1 MPMIS
6 LVTML
11 AKFTFEKPTTKDF
24 VWPCVGGGNIGGFI
38 PCANFIS
45 FLVLLA
51 VAAFLLFFFFAFRK
65 PKLVPGKLQLIAE
78 MGFDFVKENVILGMM
93 GPEGM
98 VFFALLSTFFFYI
111 LIGNLFEIVPGVNFS
126 MNSRIAFP
134 IVLAIVSWLTYLIVG
149 FRKHGIGGY
158 LKMVAFP
165 PGVPK
170 VVYILL
176 TPIELLQVF
185 FIRPLTLS
193 VRLFANMVAGHFLLA
208 VFFLATFGFFASL
221 NALLMVLGIFSGAL
235 ALALLGFEIFVSG
248 LQAFIF
254 AVLTASYIQ
263 GAMADEH

>member
-1 MPMIS
+1 MIH
-6 LVTML
+6 LLPLL
-11 AKFTFEKPTTKDF
+11 ATFTFEKPTTKDF
-24 VWPCVGGGNIGGFI
+24 VWPCAQGGTIGGFS
-38 PCANFIS
+38 PCFNFI
-45 FLVLLA
+45 FLLVLLA
-51 VAAFLLFFFFAFRK
+51 VVAFLTFFFFAFRK
-65 PKLVPGKLQLIAE
+65 PKLVPGKLQLMAE
-78 MGFDFVKENVILGMM
+78 MGFDFVKENVVLGMM

-98 VFFALLSTFFFYI
+98 AFFALLATFFFYI
-111 LIGNLFEIVPGVNFS
+111 LFGNLFEVVPGVNFS

-134 IVLAIVSWLTYLIVG
+134 IVLAVVSWMVYLVVG
-149 FRKHGIGGY
+149 FRKHGIFGY

-165 PGVPK
+165 PGVP
-170 VVYILL
+170 VAVYVLL

-185 FIRPLTLS
+185 FIRPLTLA

-221 NALLMVLGIFSGAL
+221 NGVLMVLGVFSGAL
-235 ALALLGFEIFVSG
+235 AMGLLGFEIFVSG